1 MAIINS
7 VGVGNGSKSVGE
19 FTYRSVRGRTV
30 ASKRVLKN
38 SSNSAAQGNQR
49 SLFAALSKFLTAYD
63 CYVFNAFTKTRYGSR
78 RNRAASELKALSPFF
93 RSSYENITANGSP
106 LNFVWY
112 WFARAMADARR
123 AVSDEVADGAA
134 INASLL
140 QASDVGISVE
150 SVELEANGDGVER
163 TGFLVN
169 FVLDKCG
176 VELLEIIRSQKPG
189 WASLSDADALHRA
202 FTVTAYTINQD
213 GRAYSLGEFVAADAP
228 TAGAITPMGSYVTP
242 AFELLLNVPITAAE
256 ISNFNLPDAVQPNQ
270 RVYTF
275 NVLKFLGKPVN
286 MSFAAAFSSMS
297 DADVAVYPIEP

>member
-1 MAIINS
+1 MALINS

-19 FTYRSVRGRTV
+19 FTYRSVRGRTI

-78 RNRAASELKALSPFF
+78 RNRAASEIKALSPYI
-93 RSSYENITANGSP
+93 RSSYETITANGSP
-106 LNFVWY
+106 LNLVWY
-112 WFARAMADARR
+112 WFAQAMSAAFRAVEDDAADA
-123 AVSDEVADGAA
+123 AA

-140 QASDVGISVE
+140 QGSDVGVSIE
-150 SVELEANGDGVER
+150 SVVLATNGEANER
-163 TGFLVN
+163 QGFFVN

-176 VELLEIIRSQKPG
+176 AELLEFIRAQKPG
-189 WASLSDADALHRA
+189 WASLSDAEALRRA
-202 FTVTAYTINQD
+202 FSVTAYTINQD
-213 GRAYSLGEFVAADAP
+213 GRAYSLGEFVTEDSPSADS
-228 TAGAITPMGSYVTP
+228 ITPMGSYVTP
-242 AFELLLNVPITAAE
+242 NFNLLLNVPISAAE
-256 ISNFNLPDAVQPNQ
+256 IEHFGLPDTIVANQ

-286 MSFAAAFSSMS
+286 MTFAAAFSSMPAT
-297 DADVAVYPIEP
+297 DEAIYPIEP

>member
-19 FTYRSVRGRTV
+19 FTYRNVRGRTV

-49 SLFAALSKFLTAYD
+49 SLFASLSKFLTAYD

-78 RNRAASELKALSPFF
+78 RNRAASEIKALSPYI
-93 RSSYENITANGSP
+93 RNSYEAITANGSP
-106 LNFVWY
+106 LNLVWY
-112 WFARAMADARR
+112 WFAQAMAAAKR
-123 AVSDEVADGAA
+123 AVNDDSADAAA
-134 INASLL
+134 INDSLL
-140 QASDVGISVE
+140 QGSDVGVSVE
-150 SVELEANGDGVER
+150 SIELDANGDGDAR

-176 VELLEIIRSQKPG
+176 AELLEMIRAQKPG
-189 WASLSDADALHRA
+189 WASLSDADALRRA

-213 GRAYSLGEFVAADAP
+213 GRGYSLGEFMAADAP
-228 TAGAITPMGSYVTP
+228 SADAITPMGSYVTP

-256 ISNFNLPDAVQPNQ
+256 IDNFGLPDTVVAKQ
-270 RVYTF
+270 RVYSF

-286 MSFAAAFSSMS
+286 MSFAAAFSSMADS
-297 DADVAVYPIEP
+297 DEAIYPIEP